1 MLHRIHVWPLDCP
14 GVPCTLKRGT
24 PIYRMMT
31 STPRPPP
38 TFCIDCTSSHQS
50 TQICHGISMPVPPIH
65 KFRWTRDMMRL
76 RWIVGRPCGTHDPK
90 GRAPKTL
97 RTSLFCNAAFA
108 LSFCFLFFA
117 CSCWLAQIGRP
128 PDCFLQVYTVG
139 AICGDLPSHTSA
151 CSTIGFQPRQET
163 LYS

>member
-1 MLHRIHVWPLDCP
+1 
-14 GVPCTLKRGT
+14 
-24 PIYRMMT
+24 
-31 STPRPPP
+31 
-38 TFCIDCTSSHQS
+38 
-50 TQICHGISMPVPPIH
+50 
-65 KFRWTRDMMRL
+65 MMRL

-90 GRAPKTL
+90 GRALKTF

-108 LSFCFLFFA
+108 LSFAFFFSHA
-117 CSCWLAQIGRP
+117 VVSWLKLGGRLTV
-128 PDCFLQVYTVG
+128 CLLQGYTVG